1 MLQELS
7 PYYLALSIF
16 NLLDKWFTYTTIN
29 EWKFNKPK
37 MQMKE
42 ILKRERN
49 PIARWV
55 MDKWGAFHG
64 MLLAEVFSQAVIFI
78 LMDEIN
84 EASIGVYFGVGFILG
99 FFVLLTFLHLTNLG
113 DIDEKRKEEVLKLR
127 KFKEN
132 AMRKVKG

>member
-7 PYYLALSIF
+7 PYYLALSVF

-55 MDKWGAFHG
+55 MNKWGAFHG
-64 MLLAEVFSQAVIFI
+64 MLLAEVFSQALIFI
-78 LMDEIN
+78 LFDGITSTDN
-84 EASIGVYFGVGFILG
+84 GLYFVIGLILG
-99 FFVLLTFLHLTNLG
+99 AFVLLTFLHLTNLG
-113 DIDEKRKEEVLKLR
+113 DIYDKRKEEVLKLR
-127 KFKEN
+127 RFKEN
-132 AMRKVKG
+132 TMKKVN